1 MSSRKAHMGSI
12 RKTLLLWLLIPLVCL
27 CSLSAFVA
35 YRLAEKFAN
44 ESYDRLLLKSAESIA
59 SRLGRNEAGVVV
71 VDLPR
76 AAQAILRHNLKD
88 EFYYQI
94 ADSYGHRLTGDAILP
109 LPQDVS
115 DAGPR
120 FKYVEID
127 GQQIRT
133 CRISVAVSPSDDII
147 WVQVAESLNNRRR
160 FLEQIFLSILA
171 PQLMLVLLA
180 SLSVWLGVKHGLDP
194 LERLGNLLKSRG
206 ELDLSPVEIGET
218 PAELEPVSTAL
229 NKLFANAN
237 NHIHL
242 QRQFIGNA
250 AHQLRT
256 PVTALKTYVDYAE
269 RIKDTEKDT
278 LDTVLKQMSEASS
291 RVAHM
296 VNRLLS
302 LARSEEHDRKD
313 IENMDL
319 TEAVNDAAS
328 NVVHEALSRGVNMEF
343 DLPETPVMVRAD
355 RGDVVEMLTNLFDN
369 AIRYTATKG
378 FVEVKIEQGEKIT
391 LTVADNGPGIADSE
405 KEKVFQRFYR
415 IPGTNGSGCGLGLSI
430 VGEVA
435 STNDANV
442 DVLDRPEGGTI
453 FRVIFPAVANNV
465 E

>member
-1 MSSRKAHMGSI
+1 MSSRKAHKGSI

-147 WVQVAESLNNRRR
+147 WVQVAESLNNRHR

-369 AIRYTATKG
+369 AIRYTASKG
-378 FVEVKIEQGEKIT
+378 FVEVKIDQGEKIT

>member
-1 MSSRKAHMGSI
+1 MSSRKPHKGSI
-12 RKTLLLWLLIPLVCL
+12 RKTLLLWLLIPLICL

-109 LPQDVS
+109 MPQDVS
-115 DAGPR
+115 DDGPR
-120 FKYVEID
+120 FKYTEID

-133 CRISVAVSPSDDII
+133 CRISVAVSPSEDVI

-160 FLEQIFLSILA
+160 FLEQIFLSIIA
-171 PQLMLVLLA
+171 PQLVLVLLA

-194 LERLGNLLKSRG
+194 LERLGKLLKSRG
-206 ELDLSPVEIGET
+206 ELDLSPVEIGST

-278 LDTVLKQMSEASS
+278 LDTVLKQMSEASK

-319 TEAVNDAAS
+319 NEAVNDAAA

-343 DLPETPVMVRAD
+343 DLPEAPVMVRAD
-355 RGDVVEMLTNLFDN
+355 RGDIVEMLTNLFDN
-369 AIRYTATKG
+369 AIRYTTEKG
-378 FVEVKIEQGEKIT
+378 FVAVKVEESEKIT
-391 LTVADNGPGIADSE
+391 LSVADNGPGIKDSE

-435 STNDANV
+435 STNDAIV

-453 FRVIFPAVANNV
+453 FRVVFPPVSK
-465 E
+465 